1 MSNFSSLFFHPD
13 LDFLFE
19 TTRKEKLSKD
29 ESTAILASLM
39 DILACGAEEN
49 SYNILPSAATM
60 LFHGLPGGD
69 VHGMVEE
76 MDRRGKSES
85 VAISS
90 VIDMGESE
98 TVRTRFCF
106 PSATKTIT
114 TTTTVVVVLRRI
126 IIVIIILIM
135 VITTR
140 IKTFNFA
147 QKCIKTK
154 PFFLDPAK
162 PNLCK

>member
-1 MSNFSSLFFHPD
+1 MD
-13 LDFLFE
+13 L
-19 TTRKEKLSKD
+19 
-29 ESTAILASLM
+29 
-39 DILACGAEEN
+39 LACGAEEN

-98 TVRTRFCF
+98 TVRARFCF
-106 PSATKTIT
+106 HPAIKTT
-114 TTTTVVVVLRRI
+114 PPPPPTI
-126 IIVIIILIM
+126 IIISIIF
-135 VITTR
+135 
-140 IKTFNFA
+140 KTFNYA
-147 QKCIKTK
+147 Q
-154 PFFLDPAK
+154 
-162 PNLCK
+162 

>member
-1 MSNFSSLFFHPD
+1 
-13 LDFLFE
+13 
-19 TTRKEKLSKD
+19 
-29 ESTAILASLM
+29 M

-76 MDRRGKSES
+76 MNRRGKSES

-98 TVRTRFCF
+98 TVITDSFL
-106 PSATKTIT
+106 SAAKNKC
-114 TTTTVVVVLRRI
+114 
-126 IIVIIILIM
+126 VIC
-135 VITTR
+135 
-140 IKTFNFA
+140 NYYY
-147 QKCIKTK
+147 
-154 PFFLDPAK
+154 
-162 PNLCK
+162 

>member
-29 ESTAILASLM
+29 EITAILASLM

-114 TTTTVVVVLRRI
+114 MTTTVTTTTVVVLLI
-126 IIVIIILIM
+126 IIIGIIILIM
-135 VITTR
+135 MITTR
-140 IKTFNFA
+140 IKTFNYA
-147 QKCIKTK
+147 Q
-154 PFFLDPAK
+154 
-162 PNLCK
+162 NV

>member
-106 PSATKTIT
+106 PSVTK
-114 TTTTVVVVLRRI
+114 
-126 IIVIIILIM
+126 
-135 VITTR
+135 
-140 IKTFNFA
+140 
-147 QKCIKTK
+147 Q
-154 PFFLDPAK
+154 
-162 PNLCK
+162 

>member
-1 MSNFSSLFFHPD
+1 MSNFSFLFFHPD

-19 TTRKEKLSKD
+19 TTREEKLTKEKRS
-29 ESTAILASLM
+29 AIPASLM

-98 TVRTRFCF
+98 TVRRRRCSLQPRT
-106 PSATKTIT
+106 PS
-114 TTTTVVVVLRRI
+114 V
-126 IIVIIILIM
+126 
-135 VITTR
+135 
-140 IKTFNFA
+140 
-147 QKCIKTK
+147 
-154 PFFLDPAK
+154 
-162 PNLCK
+162 